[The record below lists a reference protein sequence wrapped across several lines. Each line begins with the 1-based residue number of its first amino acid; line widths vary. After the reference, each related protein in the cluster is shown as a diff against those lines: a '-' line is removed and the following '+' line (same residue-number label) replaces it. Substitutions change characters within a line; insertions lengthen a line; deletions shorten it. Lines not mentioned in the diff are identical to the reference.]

1 MTEDVQTLFKGHD
14 AFYEV
19 SSYYVM
25 AKGRRVHAGFDVDIY
40 AARIDHADPF
50 MPPPKEY
57 ARGSA
62 PLTAI
67 AKRVGDD
74 IAGACWVEAFPFPAS
89 VTFGVRGHAG
99 EPAAMF
105 LIRISLPLPP
115 ARLIGAPESQALAE
129 VERQLKALG
138 IARR

>member
-1 MTEDVQTLFKGHD
+1 MNEDLQSLFKRRD

-19 SSYYVM
+19 SPYYVVAM
-25 AKGRRVHAGFDVDIY
+25 RRRAQAGFDVDIY
-40 AARIDHADPF
+40 AARTGHADPF
-50 MPPPKEY
+50 MPPPREY

-62 PLTAI
+62 ALAAI
-67 AKRVGDD
+67 AKGVAHNS
-74 IAGACWVEAFPFPAS
+74 AGACWVEAFPFPTS

-105 LIRISLPLPP
+105 RIRIALSHSHGSV
-115 ARLIGAPESQALAE
+115 GAPEHQALAE

-138 IARR
+138 IVRR

>member
-1 MTEDVQTLFKGHD
+1 MNEEVESLFKRHD

-19 SSYYVM
+19 SPYYVVAM
-25 AKGRRVHAGFDVDIY
+25 RRRVQTGFDVDIY
-40 AARIDHADPF
+40 AVRTDHADPF

-62 PLTAI
+62 ALTAI
-67 AKRVGDD
+67 ANRVAHDS
-74 IAGACWVEAFPFPAS
+74 AGACWVEAFPFPAS

-105 LIRISLPLPP
+105 RIRIAPSHSHGSV
-115 ARLIGAPESQALAE
+115 GAPESQALAE

-138 IARR
+138 IVRR

>member
-1 MTEDVQTLFKGHD
+1 MNEDVQSLLKRHD

-19 SSYYVM
+19 SPYYVVAM
-25 AKGRRVHAGFDVDIY
+25 RRRVQAGFDVDIY
-40 AARIDHADPF
+40 AARTEHADPF
-50 MPPPKEY
+50 MPPPREY

-62 PLTAI
+62 ALAAI
-67 AKRVGDD
+67 VKRVADD
-74 IAGACWVEAFPFPAS
+74 LAGACWVDAFPFPTS

-105 LIRISLPLPP
+105 RIRIALSHTDGSV
-115 ARLIGAPESQALAE
+115 GAAESQALDE

-138 IARR
+138 IVRR